1 MDAIKDFLKEGA
13 TQINNATKD
22 TKPWTTYL
30 YAIICFF
37 VLLLFIFFFTKT
49 GNYKTVVGAYATFT
63 MIIAIWSFFSITIDL
78 LVDDGAI
85 NYAYLVSFVLNAML
99 GMIILY
105 TIGYKGLFGA
115 LVAFFVIT
123 LIFLVWLMDDSD
135 AAVAARTA
143 KAPAAPT
150 PAPAAPTP
158 APAAPTP
165 APAAPT
171 PSWITSFCMDFNG
184 TGVVDKLKKIGE
196 KIVSIFSFW
205 TMFIEWFGN
214 GNGVMKTLA
223 SIFLVPLGFVI
234 AVIVFG
240 LMMCVWIF
248 TGGFQLLNYLF
259 DYLKGAPK
267 ATVIETTNEFMD
279 PNSKDTIKWTGILL
293 IFIILILILFSSQS
307 AMRKNPM
314 GVLGIGIVASIAYL
328 GYVRFFKSDMFNSAF
343 LYTLGGLFVLYLYLY
358 NPYNIFHKMTGINLF
373 AIFLIFFGIVGM
385 IVISTR
391 EKTTTAATA
400 AAKAA
405 TAAATAALAAG
416 LTAPVAVA
424 PVAAPKTFAEL
435 FGNYTKKKS
444 ASKTEVPFVFNGSLK
459 DLFVNNYMKLIKGF
473 IGLVVSIAFIMIIVS
488 SIQSGDENPTAG
500 IYILNILIV
509 VGMLTI
515 AFNLIDSDR
524 TLRNSPIFKLI
535 VEIIFYIPCLLSDL
549 ADLLMTE
556 YYKTKYFTLVIIVLE
571 IIFIICYWGIYSRI
585 VSKLYTGGGKVLV
598 NSPISLNKMHTV
610 GYYKNL
616 SKGIFVDDETSAG
629 NIKAKTG
636 GNKTISNTGAFEDS
650 TVNYV
655 TGKPMKDASGNQI
668 ILKDS
673 LGNYIL
679 PTKVNTYKYGISC
692 WIYLNPMPSYGEN
705 LLTILDYGKNPTV
718 SYSPKKN
725 ELTVNVLQAND
736 CNHTTAVYT
745 NKDPPIQ
752 KWFNLVLNYDG
763 GHLDVFL
770 DSVLVQTS
778 PDVISC
784 VVYDALAVGQP
795 SGLNAKLCN
804 LIYFNIPL
812 DIITIHNLYNLT
824 KIEEIPDIPKR
835 DLFSI

>member
-1 MDAIKDFLKEGA
+1 MDVKAFLKAGA

-143 KAPAAPT
+143 KAPAAAATAT
-150 PAPAAPTP
+150 PKV
-158 APAAPTP
+158 
-165 APAAPT
+165 AAPT
-171 PSWITSFCMDFNG
+171 PSWITDFISFCMDFNG
-184 TGVVDKLKKIGE
+184 TGVVDIMEDVWKKIE
-196 KIVSIFSFW
+196 SIFVIGFNWVTNKITADWWGNFFKFW
-205 TMFIEWFGN
+205 WTIFG
-214 GNGVMKTLA
+214 
-223 SIFLVPLGFVI
+223 IGFTI
-234 AVIVFG
+234 I
-240 LMMCVWIF
+240 MCGVWIF
-248 TGGFQLLNYLF
+248 TGSFQLLNYLF

-267 ATVIETTNEFMD
+267 TTVIETTNEFMD

-405 TAAATAALAAG
+405 TAAAKAALAAG

-424 PVAAPKTFAEL
+424 PVAAPKKTFAEL

-444 ASKTEVPFVFNGSLK
+444 ASKTEVPFVFNGS
-459 DLFVNNYMKLIKGF
+459 F
-473 IGLVVSIAFIMIIVS
+473 S
-488 SIQSGDENPTAG
+488 SS
-500 IYILNILIV
+500 Y
-509 VGMLTI
+509 
-515 AFNLIDSDR
+515 
-524 TLRNSPIFKLI
+524 
-535 VEIIFYIPCLLSDL
+535 LS
-549 ADLLMTE
+549 
-556 YYKTKYFTLVIIVLE
+556 
-571 IIFIICYWGIYSRI
+571 
-585 VSKLYTGGGKVLV
+585 
-598 NSPISLNKMHTV
+598 
-610 GYYKNL
+610 
-616 SKGIFVDDETSAG
+616 
-629 NIKAKTG
+629 
-636 GNKTISNTGAFEDS
+636 
-650 TVNYV
+650 
-655 TGKPMKDASGNQI
+655 
-668 ILKDS
+668 
-673 LGNYIL
+673 
-679 PTKVNTYKYGISC
+679 
-692 WIYLNPMPSYGEN
+692 
-705 LLTILDYGKNPTV
+705 
-718 SYSPKKN
+718 
-725 ELTVNVLQAND
+725 
-736 CNHTTAVYT
+736 
-745 NKDPPIQ
+745 
-752 KWFNLVLNYDG
+752 
-763 GHLDVFL
+763 
-770 DSVLVQTS
+770 
-778 PDVISC
+778 
-784 VVYDALAVGQP
+784 
-795 SGLNAKLCN
+795 
-804 LIYFNIPL
+804 
-812 DIITIHNLYNLT
+812 
-824 KIEEIPDIPKR
+824 
-835 DLFSI
+835 

>member
-1 MDAIKDFLKEGA
+1 MDEIKAFLKEGA
-13 TQINNATKD
+13 KYINNATKD
-22 TKPWTTYL
+22 TKQWTTYL

-49 GNYKTVVGAYATFT
+49 GNYKTVVGAYSAFT

-78 LVDDGAI
+78 LVYDGAI
-85 NYAYLVSFVLNAML
+85 NYAYLVSFVVNAML

-105 TIGYKGLFGA
+105 NIGYKGLFGA

-135 AAVAARTA
+135 AAVKARTA
-143 KAPAAPT
+143 KAAAAAAP
-150 PAPAAPTP
+150 ASASASAA
-158 APAAPTP
+158 
-165 APAAPT
+165 T
-171 PSWITSFCMDFNG
+171 PSWITSLISFCMDFNG
-184 TGVVDKLKKIGE
+184 AGFVDKLKDIGE
-196 KIVSIFSFW
+196 KIASIFSFW
-205 TMFIEWFGN
+205 TMFSEWF

-234 AVIVFG
+234 AVIVFW
-240 LMMCVWIF
+240 LMVCVWIF
-248 TGGFQLLNYLF
+248 TGSFQLLKFVF
-259 DYLKGAPK
+259 DYLKGGAPK
-267 ATVIETTNEFMD
+267 TTVIETTNEFMD

-358 NPYNIFHKMTGINLF
+358 NPYNVFHKMSGINLF

-391 EKTTTAATA
+391 EKTTTAAAA

-405 TAAATAALAAG
+405 LAAG
-416 LTAPVAVA
+416 VSVVATAPVVT
-424 PVAAPKTFAEL
+424 PKTFAEL

-444 ASKTEVPFVFNGSLK
+444 ASKTEVPFVGTLK
-459 DLFVNNYMKLIKGF
+459 ELFVGNYMKLIKGF

-629 NIKAKTG
+629 NVRT
-636 GNKTISNTGAFEDS
+636 TITNSSSNEVPISDKGAFKDS
-650 TVNYV
+650 SVNYV

-692 WIYLNPMPSYGEN
+692 WIYLNPMPSYGETP
-705 LLTILDYGKNPTV
+705 LTILDYGKNPTV

-736 CNHTTAVYT
+736 CDHTTAVYT

-784 VVYDALAVGQP
+784 VVYDALAVGQS
-795 SGLNAKLCN
+795 SGLNAKMCN

>member
-1 MDAIKDFLKEGA
+1 MDAIKEILKEGA
-13 TQINNATKD
+13 TKINDATKV

-135 AAVAARTA
+135 AAVAARAA
-143 KAPAAPT
+143 KAVAT
-150 PAPAAPTP
+150 PATATATATATAA
-158 APAAPTP
+158 
-165 APAAPT
+165 T
-171 PSWITSFCMDFNG
+171 PSWISNFCMEFNG
-184 TGVVDKLKKIGE
+184 TGVVDIMKDVWKKIE
-196 KIVSIFSFW
+196 SIFEFGYNWITNNITADWWGNFFKFW
-205 TMFIEWFGN
+205 WTIFG
-214 GNGVMKTLA
+214 
-223 SIFLVPLGFVI
+223 
-234 AVIVFG
+234 FG
-240 LMMCVWIF
+240 LTIIMCGVWIF

-267 ATVIETTNEFMD
+267 TTVIETTNEFMN

-391 EKTTTAATA
+391 EKTTTATA
-400 AAKAA
+400 AAAI
-405 TAAATAALAAG
+405 TAG

-424 PVAAPKTFAEL
+424 PVAVPKTFAEL

-488 SIQSGDENPTAG
+488 SIQSGDEKPTAG

-616 SKGIFVDDETSAG
+616 SKGIFVNDETSAG
-629 NIKAKTG
+629 NVRT
-636 GNKTISNTGAFEDS
+636 TITVSGKEVPISDKGAFKDS
-650 TVNYV
+650 SVNYV

-705 LLTILDYGKNPTV
+705 PHTILDYGKNPTV

-784 VVYDALAVGQP
+784 VVYDELTVGQP
-795 SGLNAKLCN
+795 SGLNAKMCN

>member
-1 MDAIKDFLKEGA
+1 MDLKTFLQKGA
-13 TQINNATKD
+13 NKINDATKD
-22 TKPWTTYL
+22 TKWWIL
-30 YAIICFF
+30 YAIICFI

-49 GNYKTVVGAYATFT
+49 GNYTTRLVGAYATFT
-63 MIIAIWSFFSITIDL
+63 MIFAIWSFFSISIDL
-78 LVDDGAI
+78 LIDGGVI
-85 NYAYLVSFVLNAML
+85 NYAYLVSFVINAML

-105 TIGYKGLFGA
+105 TIGYTELFGA
-115 LVAFFVIT
+115 LVACFVMT
-123 LIFLVWLMDDSD
+123 LIFIVWLMDDSD
-135 AAVAARTA
+135 VARETAAA
-143 KAPAAPT
+143 KAAA
-150 PAPAAPTP
+150 AAKAT
-158 APAAPTP
+158 ATAN
-165 APAAPT
+165 
-171 PSWITSFCMDFNG
+171 PSWISDFINFNG
-184 TGVVDKLKKIGE
+184 VGFVGKLKDIWGKMG
-196 KIVSIFSFW
+196 KIFSFGYDIINGW
-205 TMFIEWFGN
+205 GLYEILGWIFCFIW
-214 GNGVMKTLA
+214 
-223 SIFLVPLGFVI
+223 SIIG
-234 AVIVFG
+234 IVCMIIMWG
-240 LMMCVWIF
+240 VWIF
-248 TGGFQLLNYLF
+248 TGGFQLLNSVF
-259 DYLKGAPK
+259 EYLKGEPTNK
-267 ATVIETTNEFMD
+267 VKIATEEFMN

-328 GYVRFFKSDMFNSAF
+328 GYIRFFKSDMFNSTF
-343 LYTLGGLFVLYLYLY
+343 LYVLGGLFVLCLYLY
-358 NPYNIFHKMTGINLF
+358 NPYNVFHKMSGINLF

-385 IVISTR
+385 ILISTR
-391 EKTTTAATA
+391 ENTATA
-400 AAKAA
+400 AAAAA
-405 TAAATAALAAG
+405 TAATAALAAAAG
-416 LTAPVAVA
+416 AAGATAAA
-424 PVAAPKTFAEL
+424 PVAAAQPKTFAEL
-435 FGNYTKKKS
+435 FGVYNKKTPAPTIFKGD
-444 ASKTEVPFVFNGSLK
+444 FK
-459 DLFVNNYMKLIKGF
+459 DLFTTGYQKLIKGF
-473 IGLVVSIAFIMIIVS
+473 AGLVVSMALIMLIVS
-488 SIQSGDENPTAG
+488 SIKTGDENPTAG

-524 TLRNSPIFKLI
+524 TLRNHPIFKLI

-549 ADLLMTE
+549 ADIIMTE

-571 IIFIICYWGIYSRI
+571 IIFIICYWGIYSRV

-598 NSPISLNKMHTV
+598 NSPISLNKIHTV

-616 SKGIFVDDETSAG
+616 SKGIFIDDETSAG
-629 NIKAKTG
+629 NMRTTIDSG
-636 GNKTISNTGAFEDS
+636 KTISNKGAFKTTDF
-650 TVNYV
+650 NYV

-673 LGNYIL
+673 YGNYIS

-705 LLTILDYGKNPTV
+705 PLHILNYGKNPTV

-736 CNHTTAVYT
+736 CNNHTTAVYT

-784 VVYDALAVGQP
+784 VVYDALTVGQL
-795 SGLNAKLCN
+795 SGLNAKMCN
-804 LIYFNIPL
+804 LIYFNTPL

-824 KIEEIPDIPKR
+824 KIEDIPDIPKR